1 MKNKK
6 KHLILIV
13 GIAALMIILLYFVSL
28 IPKNNS
34 SLPKPSKLS
43 CSAAVDCPKNET
55 CRREISAVTNNFFGK
70 YNCLHRVWDGGKC
83 ETWNN
88 CLSGT
93 CSQGV
98 CRK

>member
-13 GIAALMIILLYFVSL
+13 GIAAFMVILLYFVSL
-28 IPKNNS
+28 IPKNS

-43 CSAAVDCPKNET
+43 CSVATDCPKNET
-55 CRREISAVTNNFFGK
+55 CRREISLVTNNFFGK